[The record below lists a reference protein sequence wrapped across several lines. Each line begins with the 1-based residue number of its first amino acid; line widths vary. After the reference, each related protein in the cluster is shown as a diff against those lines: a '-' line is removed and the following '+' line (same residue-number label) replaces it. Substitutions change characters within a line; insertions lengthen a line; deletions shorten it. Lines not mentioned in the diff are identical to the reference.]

1 MHRAARIT
9 ASVLLLIA
17 LGHTS
22 GINRAV
28 KLMDGVSLIKTA
40 SVMQIAS

>member
-22 GINRAV
+22 GITRAV
-28 KLMDGVSLIKTA
+28 KLMDGVTLLPIVAIK
-40 SVMQIAS
+40 